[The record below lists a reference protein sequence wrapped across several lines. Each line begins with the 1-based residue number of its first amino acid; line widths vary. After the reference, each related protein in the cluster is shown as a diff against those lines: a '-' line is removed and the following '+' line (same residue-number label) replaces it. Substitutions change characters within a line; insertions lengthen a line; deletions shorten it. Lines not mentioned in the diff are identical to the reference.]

1 MEVFAEIALHSQD
14 IVNKCFIPKPGSFQ
28 GWRVV
33 LRKEVRGR
41 RVLPDNNSEEEL
53 RMFHMGR
60 NEDFK
65 GLRPDREVG
74 EQEVPTA
81 ATGENVILDPIV
93 RPNRGRRVWRGA
105 RGRGRGGTGGTRGT
119 IPRPATVEEDLGV
132 SSEEDERDEEER
144 LYRGD
149 IDSGIRGQRRGRAD
163 DSIRGSRNLRR
174 RQETE
179 ANSTSTENSNSEGE
193 ASTSTT
199 TSSQSS
205 SAHLDNNTD
214 EEVSSFCL

>member
-1 MEVFAEIALHSQD
+1 
-14 IVNKCFIPKPGSFQ
+14 
-28 GWRVV
+28 
-33 LRKEVRGR
+33 
-41 RVLPDNNSEEEL
+41 
-53 RMFHMGR
+53 MFHMGR
-60 NEDFK
+60 NEDFE

-74 EQEVPTA
+74 EQEVPTV

-132 SSEEDERDEEER
+132 SSEEDELEEEES

-149 IDSGIRGQRRGRAD
+149 IRGQRRRRAD
-163 DSIRGSRNLRR
+163 ESIRGSQNLRQ

-179 ANSTSTENSNSEGE
+179 ANSTSTENSTSEGE

-214 EEVSSFCL
+214 EEVSYFCL